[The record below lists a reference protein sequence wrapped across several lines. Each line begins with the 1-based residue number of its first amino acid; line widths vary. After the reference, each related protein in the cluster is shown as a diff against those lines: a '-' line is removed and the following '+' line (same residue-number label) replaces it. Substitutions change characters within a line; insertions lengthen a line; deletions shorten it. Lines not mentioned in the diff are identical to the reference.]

1 MPSLPQ
7 TTTCRHIGRSAEP
20 TRSAR
25 PPLRVDCGR
34 ERKKRQSVLVTA
46 RPPHPG
52 TRRYTRHIVY
62 ELARSIRER
71 DALTYEHC
79 RRVGVYVSRLARE
92 MGWSRRAAHDLAL
105 AALVHDLGKTWIHN
119 AILHKDSALSS
130 VERAEMERHPVIAAS
145 LLNAYGAPEAL
156 VQAVL
161 HHHEA
166 YDGRGYP
173 DRLHGDEI
181 PIGARLLS
189 VADVFDALTS
199 ERAYKPAMEV
209 ATARTRLLAGAGT
222 HFDPDVVSTFVALL
236 DRDPGFLLPPRIS
249 PLPPHSSPSPSW
261 ASHDAH
267 DE

>member
-1 MPSLPQ
+1 M
-7 TTTCRHIGRSAEP
+7 
-20 TRSAR
+20 
-25 PPLRVDCGR
+25 
-34 ERKKRQSVLVTA
+34 RKKRQRQRVLVTA

-52 TRRYTRHIVY
+52 TRRYTRHVVY

-71 DALTYEHC
+71 DVLTYEHC

-105 AALVHDLGKTWIHN
+105 AALVHDLGKTWIQN

-130 VERAEMERHPVIAAS
+130 DERAEMERHPVIAAS
-145 LLNAYGAPEAL
+145 LLSAYGAPDAL

-173 DRLHGDEI
+173 DRLHGDAI
-181 PIGARLLS
+181 PLGARLLS

-199 ERAYKPAMEV
+199 ARAYKPAMDV
-209 ATARTRLLAGAGT
+209 PAARERLLAGAGT
-222 HFDPDVVSTFVALL
+222 QFDPDAVAAFVALL
-236 DRDPGFLLPPRIS
+236 ARDPGFLLEPRVA
-249 PLPPHSSPSPSW
+249 PLPQPQRTAPTPSW
-261 ASHDAH
+261 VRHDTAG
-267 DE
+267 E

>member
-1 MPSLPQ
+1 L
-7 TTTCRHIGRSAEP
+7 I
-20 TRSAR
+20 
-25 PPLRVDCGR
+25 
-34 ERKKRQSVLVTA
+34 TA

-71 DALTYEHC
+71 DVLTYEHC

-92 MGWSRRAAHDLAL
+92 VGWSRRAAHDLAL
-105 AALVHDLGKTWIHN
+105 AALVHDLGKTWIQN

-130 VERAEMERHPVIAAS
+130 DERAEMERHPMIAAS
-145 LLNAYGAPEAL
+145 LLSAYRAPETL

-173 DRLHGDEI
+173 DHLHDGDI
-181 PIGARLLS
+181 PLGARLLS

-199 ERAYKPAMEV
+199 ERAYKPAMDVEAV
-209 ATARTRLLAGAGT
+209 RKWLLASAGT
-222 HFDPDVVSTFVALL
+222 LFDPDVVAAFIALL
-236 DRDPGFLLPPRIS
+236 DRQPDFLLPPRVS
-249 PLPPHSSPSPSW
+249 PLAPPTPPSPSW
-261 ASHDAH
+261 VRHDTP

>member
-1 MPSLPQ
+1 ML
-7 TTTCRHIGRSAEP
+7 
-20 TRSAR
+20 
-25 PPLRVDCGR
+25 
-34 ERKKRQSVLVTA
+34 TA
-46 RPPHPG
+46 RPPRPG

-71 DALTYEHC
+71 DVLTYEHC

-130 VERAEMERHPVIAAS
+130 DERAEMERHPVIAAS
-145 LLNAYGAPEAL
+145 LLNAYGAPETL

-181 PIGARLLS
+181 PLGARLLS

-199 ERAYKPAMEV
+199 ERPYKPAMDMPG
-209 ATARTRLLAGAGT
+209 ARARLLAGAGT
-222 HFDPDVVSTFVALL
+222 HFDPDAVAAFVALL
-236 DRDPGFLLPPRIS
+236 DHQPDFVLEPRVS
-249 PLPPHSSPSPSW
+249 PLPPPSAPAPSW
-261 ASHDAH
+261 VRHDDTHDA
-267 DE
+267 